1 MIRRYIDR
9 LLTANLDVTGALGRL
24 RFVLVLLALNLL
36 FNWYSL
42 FNHVTWKITT
52 DDYKGSTFIAKKIES
67 PFTPLDTTADPY
79 LHFEKIAFRF
89 VPFALA
95 HLLHIDQQGLYRLQV
110 ALGFLFPLLIWQA
123 LFAATRSMPIA
134 TACALLINGLY
145 CGFAFFYDDS

>member
-1 MIRRYIDR
+1 MDAVERCSQQAPSMIRMYIER
-9 LLTANLDVTGALGRL
+9 LLTANLEVTGALGRL

-36 FNWYSL
+36 FNWYAL

-52 DDYKGSTFIAKKIES
+52 DDYKGSPFIAQKIES

-95 HLLHIDQQGLYRLQV
+95 HLLHIEQQGLYRLQV

-123 LFAATRSMPIA
+123 LFAVT
-134 TACALLINGLY
+134 
-145 CGFAFFYDDS
+145 